1 MVTSGADRRMR
12 AEMLTLVRAIPLG
25 SVATVDLIATAL
37 GVIPTVVT
45 TVLGGL
51 SEDERQMLA
60 WYRVVAKGGAIGRGP
75 HRDEQFAKLVRE
87 GVPVSPAGIVQDMG
101 RVAVTTLDPM
111 APQVSRGA
119 AAPVQPAPLSRS
131 RGMKDR
137 PT

>member
-1 MVTSGADRRMR
+1 MMKSGADRRVR
-12 AEMLTLVRAIPLG
+12 ADILTFVRAIPLG

-51 SEDERQMLA
+51 SEDERQMVA

-75 HRDEQFAKLVRE
+75 HRDQQFAKLVRE

-101 RVAVTTLDPM
+101 RVALTALDPK
-111 APQVSRGA
+111 AQQVSRGPS
-119 AAPVQPAPLSRS
+119 APVPPPPLSR
-131 RGMKDR
+131 
-137 PT
+137 